1 MNLPEVTT
9 PFAIMAL
16 AIALTETYPDWTF
29 SQKASW
35 MGVLSLAIVNLATIA
50 SYCWERRTVKIQEKA

>member
-9 PFAIMAL
+9 PFALMSL

-29 SQKASW
+29 SQKAGW
-35 MGVLSLAIVNLATIA
+35 MAVLSLAIVNLATIA
-50 SYCWERRTVKIQEKA
+50 SYCWEKRIEKMQEKA